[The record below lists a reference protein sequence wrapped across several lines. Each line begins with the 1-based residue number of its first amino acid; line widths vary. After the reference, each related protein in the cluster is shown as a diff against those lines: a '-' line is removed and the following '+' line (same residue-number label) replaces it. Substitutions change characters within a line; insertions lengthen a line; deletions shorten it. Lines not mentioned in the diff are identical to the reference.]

1 MQLNEILEENS
12 IKAVSQKTKIPEENL
27 QDLLNAD
34 FDTLKKIKTLGFIS
48 ILEREYQADLSA
60 LREKAMEY
68 YRQNEEDSR
77 FSVHVPLEEGRK
89 KRSKLF
95 KLLALSILAYA
106 SWYFFTQFDQRHLS
120 QLIPFMGDQTIEDV
134 TPSESDTEKKQEDIA
149 AELSIENLV
158 IDETKMDPV
167 IEKAIEVVEVQRDA
181 ETAKTVEVEDVQGD
195 TETAKTVEAEVQT
208 VSIVPVGQLWFGV
221 IELQTKK
228 REHFTI
234 SQAYELDV
242 ETKSWLLATS
252 AAPFSLVQAE
262 ETRDFNDAQEHY
274 FKIDKN
280 GIQSLT
286 RDEYI
291 SLGGWNQW

>member
-95 KLLALSILAYA
+95 KLVALSILAYA

-120 QLIPFMGDQTIEDV
+120 QLIPFMANQTTEDV
-134 TPSESDTEKKQEDIA
+134 TPSDIEKKQEDIA

-158 IDETKMDPV
+158 IDDTKMDPV
-167 IEKAIEVVEVQRDA
+167 VEKAIEVVEVQKDA
-181 ETAKTVEVEDVQGD
+181 ETAKTVEVQDVQGD
-195 TETAKTVEAEVQT
+195 EETAETVAAEVQS

-221 IELQTKK
+221 IELQTKE

-234 SQAYELDV
+234 SQPYELDV

-252 AAPFSLVQAE
+252 AAPFSLVKAE

>member
-12 IKAVSQKTKIPEENL
+12 IKAISQKTNIPEENL
-27 QDLLNAD
+27 QDLLNAN
-34 FDTLKKIKTLGFIS
+34 FDTLKKIKALGFIS
-48 ILEREYQADLSA
+48 ILERDYQADLSA
-60 LREKAMEY
+60 LREEAMEY

-77 FSVHVPLEEGRK
+77 FSVHLPLEEGRK

-120 QLIPFMGDQTIEDV
+120 QLIPFMANQTIEDV
-134 TPSESDTEKKQEDIA
+134 TPSDIEKKQEDIA

-158 IDETKMDPV
+158 IDDTKMDPM
-167 IEKAIEVVEVQRDA
+167 IEKAIEVVDVQRDA
-181 ETAKTVEVEDVQGD
+181 ETAKTVGVEDVQGNE
-195 TETAKTVEAEVQT
+195 ETAKTVEAEVQS

-280 GIQSLT
+280 GIQPLT

>member
-1 MQLNEILEENS
+1 MQLNEIFEENS

-27 QDLLNAD
+27 QDLLKAN

-60 LREKAMEY
+60 LREEAMEY

-95 KLLALSILAYA
+95 KLAALSILAYA

-120 QLIPFMGDQTIEDV
+120 QLIPFMANQTTEDI
-134 TPSESDTEKKQEDIA
+134 TPSDIEKKQEDIA
-149 AELSIENLV
+149 VELSIESLV
-158 IDETKMDPV
+158 IDDTKMDPV
-167 IEKAIEVVEVQRDA
+167 VEKAIEVVEVQRDA
-181 ETAKTVEVEDVQGD
+181 ETAKTVEVEDVQED
-195 TETAKTVEAEVQT
+195 TEKAETVEAEVQSI
-208 VSIVPVGQLWFGV
+208 SIVPVGQLWFGV
-221 IELQTKK
+221 IELQSKK